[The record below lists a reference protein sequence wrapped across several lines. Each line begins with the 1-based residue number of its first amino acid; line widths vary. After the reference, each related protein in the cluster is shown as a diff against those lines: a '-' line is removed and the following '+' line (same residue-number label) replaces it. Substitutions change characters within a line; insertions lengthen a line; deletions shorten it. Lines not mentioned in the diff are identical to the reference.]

1 MTAALSQPSL
11 FSEIRKTLRLALPM
25 MVGQLGQMLL
35 GLADTLMIG
44 RLGSSE
50 LATAALV
57 NLLFH
62 TSLVL
67 GIGLA
72 AAVSVQVSHAHGANL
87 SAAEI
92 LRHGF
97 WLSLGFGLLLMGG
110 LFGSVPLLP
119 WLRQPEEVLWLAPV
133 YLRWVAVSA
142 VFMLPSLVFKSFAE
156 ARHHPWPVFWIMMSG
171 VLLNIGLNR
180 LLIFGWGPFPVLG
193 LPGAGIA
200 TFLAR
205 SATLMA
211 LWIYLHR
218 SRTLAADLPPRW
230 CRRLES
236 VECKTLLK
244 IAAPI
249 TGQMLLEFGAFAF
262 SALLIGLFGV
272 QPLAA
277 HQIAITCAATTYML
291 PLGLSM
297 AVTIRV
303 GHAVGRRDPV
313 ATRRIARSAQGFG
326 LIMMGVF
333 AILYLSGRT
342 VIAAAFTADPA
353 LRALAADLLV
363 ITGIFQ
369 MFDGLQVISMGGLR
383 GLKDVNVPALAVLS
397 CYWGFALPLGA
408 WLGFARGLEAR
419 GLWIGLATGLALSSL
434 ALTLRLGRKL
444 RRPRSPEEA
453 LYA

>member
-1 MTAALSQPSL
+1 
-11 FSEIRKTLRLALPM
+11 M

-44 RLGSSE
+44 RLGSAE

-62 TSLVL
+62 TSVMI
-67 GIGLA
+67 GIALA

-97 WLSLGFGLLLMGG
+97 WIGLGTGLLLLGA
-110 LFGSVPLLP
+110 LFGSIPLLP
-119 WLRQPEEVLWLAPV
+119 WLRQPPEILLLAPV

-156 ARHHPWPVFWIMMSG
+156 ARQHPWPVFWIMMGG
-171 VLLNIGLNR
+171 VLLNIGLNG
-180 LLIFGWGPFPVLG
+180 LLIFGWGSFPMLG
-193 LPGAGIA
+193 LAGAGV
-200 TFLAR
+200 
-205 SATLMA
+205 ATLIA
-211 LWIYLHR
+211 RGVTLYGLWIYLHR
-218 SRTLAADLPPRW
+218 SRSLSGHLPLRW
-230 CRRLES
+230 RKSLDRNECR
-236 VECKTLLK
+236 TLLN

-249 TGQMLLEFGAFAF
+249 NGQMLLEFGAFAAT
-262 SALLIGLFGV
+262 ALLIGLLGV
-272 QPLAA
+272 EPLAA

-303 GHAVGRRDPV
+303 GYAAGRNDAA

-326 LIMMGVF
+326 LGMMGVF
-333 AILYLSGRT
+333 AMIYLFGRS
-342 VIAAAFTADPA
+342 VISSAFTSDPG
-353 LRALAADLLV
+353 LRALASELLV

-369 MFDGLQVISMGGLR
+369 LFDGLQVISMGSLR
-383 GLKDVNVPALAVLS
+383 GLKDVNIPALLILS

-419 GLWIGLATGLALSSL
+419 GLWIGLASGLALSSI
-434 ALTLRLGRKL
+434 TLSIRLGRKL
-444 RRPRSPEEA
+444 RRPQSSEEA
-453 LYA
+453 FYA

>member
-1 MTAALSQPSL
+1 MCPPLL
-11 FSEIRKTLRLALPM
+11 FSEIRKTLRLALPV

-44 RLGSSE
+44 RLGSAE
-50 LATAALV
+50 LAASALV

-97 WLSLGFGLLLMGG
+97 WISLMFGLVMMGI
-110 LFGSVPLLP
+110 LFGSVPMLP
-119 WLRQPEEVLWLAPV
+119 WLRQPAEVLLLLPV
-133 YLRWVAVSA
+133 YLRWVAASA

-156 ARHHPWPVFWIMMSG
+156 ARHHPWPVFWVMISG

-180 LLIFGWGPFPVLG
+180 LLIFGWGPFPMLG
-193 LPGAGIA
+193 LTGAGIA

-205 SATLMA
+205 GATLFA
-211 LWIYLHR
+211 LWVYLHR
-218 SRTLAADLPPRW
+218 SRTLAAHLPEPW
-230 CRRLES
+230 WKPLETG
-236 VECKTLLK
+236 ECKALLK

-249 TGQMLLEFGAFAF
+249 TGQMLLEFGAFAG

-272 QPLAA
+272 HPLAA

-303 GHAVGRRDPV
+303 SHAMGRNDP
-313 ATRRIARSAQGFG
+313 AAARRIARSAQAFG
-326 LIMMGVF
+326 LLMMGVF
-333 AILYLSGRT
+333 AAMYLLGRSF
-342 VIAAAFTADPA
+342 IAAAFTSDPA

-369 MFDGLQVISMGGLR
+369 LFDGQQVISMGGLR

-408 WLGFARGLEAR
+408 WLGFVRGMEAR
-419 GLWIGLATGLALSSL
+419 GLWIGLATGLALSSI
-434 ALTLRLGRKL
+434 ALSLRLGRKL
-444 RRPRSPEEA
+444 RQPDSRQETV
-453 LYA
+453 YA